1 MDFVAKFI
9 HEVECSL
16 KCNFNQFDRIIKLTA
31 NFCILETV
39 NFTES
44 PKIDTQEKLK
54 KPQYESPMNTNC
66 FSYFALNVV
75 FSIQQSIYEYV
86 NKNMANAVFTNLID
100 FKILYLLASLTEE
113 MEYKI
118 RKDF

>member
-1 MDFVAKFI
+1 MFLI
-9 HEVECSL
+9 
-16 KCNFNQFDRIIKLTA
+16 
-31 NFCILETV
+31 
-39 NFTES
+39 
-44 PKIDTQEKLK
+44 
-54 KPQYESPMNTNC
+54 
-66 FSYFALNVV
+66 SYFALNVV